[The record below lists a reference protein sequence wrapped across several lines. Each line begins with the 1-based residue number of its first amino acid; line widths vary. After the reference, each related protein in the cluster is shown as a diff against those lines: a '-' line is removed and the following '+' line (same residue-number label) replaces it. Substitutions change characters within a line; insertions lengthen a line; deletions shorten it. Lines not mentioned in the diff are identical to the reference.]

1 MKYAIASYGAYQF
14 AIRSSNVSGGNDKQE
29 WLLAKALAA
38 RGHEV
43 ILLVPSSNPLVADS
57 IDGVR
62 LVRYPDKRPTLL
74 YGLWKLRQEKPDWF
88 HVMGASPNLWISA
101 FSSHLWGFSC
111 AYALSHDMG
120 CNPRTALNRNRYLWP
135 LYAMGLRAVDRIL
148 AQHVHQIGLLAP
160 DQRSKAFHMN
170 NIVEGIDTTPAEQPY
185 ISWIGWL
192 RRLKRPDLL
201 IQIARALPHL
211 RFVVCGPVMDFGP
224 DMDYGREIVEEFK
237 KTPNIDYR
245 GYVDRDETQRII
257 AQSTLL
263 LSTAVSE
270 GFPNTF
276 LEAWVSGVPVV
287 SLEIDPGD
295 IMAKYHNGLVL
306 PTVADTIQAL
316 KDLHAQPERL
326 ETLGKNAY
334 DYVHQYH
341 SGDYVCKQLEDALG
355 VAQPVKSPV

>member
-1 MKYAIASYGAYQF
+1 MKYAIASYGAYLF
-14 AIRSSNVSGGNDKQE
+14 ATKSSNISGGNDKQE
-29 WLLAKALAA
+29 WLLAKSLAA

-43 ILLVPSSNPLVADS
+43 ILLVPSSKPLAADV

-62 LVRYPDKRPTLL
+62 MVRYPDKRPTLL
-74 YGLWKLRQEKPDWF
+74 YALWKLRQEKPDWF

-101 FSSHLWGFSC
+101 VSSHLSGFSC
-111 AYALSHDMG
+111 AYALSHDMA
-120 CNPRTALNRNRYLWP
+120 CDPHTALNRNRYLWR
-135 LYAMGLRAVDRIL
+135 LYAMGLRSVDRIL
-148 AQHVHQIGLLAP
+148 AQHVHQINLLAP
-160 DQRSKAFHMN
+160 DKRGKAYHMN
-170 NIVEGIDTTPAEQPY
+170 NIIEEIPVTPAEKPF

-201 IQIARALPHL
+201 IKIARALPHL
-211 RFVVCGPVMDFGP
+211 NFVVCGPVMDFGP

-237 KTPNIDYR
+237 KVPNIDYR
-245 GYVDRDETQRII
+245 GYVNRDETQRII

-295 IMAKYHNGLVL
+295 IMAKYQTGLVL
-306 PTVADTIQAL
+306 PSVEETIQAL
-316 KDLHAQPERL
+316 KDLHNEPERL
-326 ETLGKNAY
+326 ESLGKSAY
-334 DYVHQYH
+334 DYVHKFH

-355 VAQPVKSPV
+355 VAQPKK

>member
-1 MKYAIASYGAYQF
+1 MKYAIASYGAYLF
-14 AIRSSNVSGGNDKQE
+14 AIKSPRVSGGNDKQE
-29 WLLAKALAA
+29 WLLAKSLAA

-43 ILLVPSSNPLVADS
+43 ILLVPSSEPLVADN

-62 LVRYPDKRPTLL
+62 MVRYPDKRPTLM

-101 FSSHLWGFSC
+101 VTAHLWGIPC
-111 AYALSHDMG
+111 AYALSHDLG
-120 CNPRTALNRNRYLWP
+120 CSPRKALTRRRYLWP

-148 AQHVHQIGLLAP
+148 AQHVHQIALLEPGLRP
-160 DQRSKAFHMN
+160 KAYHMN
-170 NIVEGIDTTPAEQPY
+170 NIVEGLAVEKVDEPY

-192 RRLKRPDLL
+192 RRVKRPHLL

-224 DMDYGREIVEEFK
+224 DIEYGQQIVEEFK
-237 KTPNIDYR
+237 QVPNIDYR
-245 GYVDRDETQRII
+245 GYVDREETLRII
-257 AQSTLL
+257 AQSSLL
-263 LSTAVSE
+263 LSTAIAE

-276 LEAWVSGVPVV
+276 LEAWISSVPVI

-295 IMAKYHNGLVL
+295 IIAKHDNGLV
-306 PTVADTIQAL
+306 VASADEAIQAI
-316 KDLHAQPERL
+316 KDLYNQPDRL
-326 ETLGKNAY
+326 EALGKNGY
-334 DYVHQYH
+334 DYVHQFH

-355 VAQPVKSPV
+355 VKQPAR